1 MFLIL
6 TATTLDDGTKAHNL
20 ATADTLEGVGGAYMQ
35 LHQTQAYNYAN
46 EHVMVGLVQVI
57 NENGTPCKTDYFN
70 RTPEQQGTEPAAGE

>member
-46 EHVMVGLVQVI
+46 EHVMVGLVQVM
-57 NENGTPCKTDYFN
+57 NENGTICKSDFFD
-70 RTPEQQGTEPAAGE
+70 RTPEPEETDPAAGE